1 MGGEQVVIKKK
12 GGRAWMRVKKK
23 KKKLVK
29 SLISGWASELT
40 SERTPIA

>member
-1 MGGEQVVIKKK
+1 MDAGE
-12 GGRAWMRVKKK
+12 KK

-40 SERTPIA
+40 SERAPIA